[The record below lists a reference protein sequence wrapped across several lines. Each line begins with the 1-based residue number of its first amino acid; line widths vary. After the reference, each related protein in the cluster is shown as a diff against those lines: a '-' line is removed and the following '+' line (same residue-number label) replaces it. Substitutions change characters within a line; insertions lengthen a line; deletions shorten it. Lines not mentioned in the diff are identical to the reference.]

1 MREQK
6 KMIED
11 LKFKQDKSL
20 LEQQIKQQQV
30 IQDQVSS
37 VNSLFR
43 DQTCPV

>member
-30 IQDQVSS
+30 IQDQVCSLRSS
-37 VNSLFR
+37 
-43 DQTCPV
+43 